1 MKSFFKIAL
10 LLGTLFLSKSY
21 AQPWLE
27 NIEPGKENNFFAIRD
42 AFYKWTEAQE
52 SNKAHLIK
60 SDSKEER
67 HEGSGKYSE
76 IFKRWEWFWETRV
89 DSLGNFPTTSD
100 YLNSYNHVGLQQFTK
115 LNISVPE
122 PNWQLIGPFQDI
134 PGSGGGMG
142 RVSCISHKPGNPNE
156 VWIGTP
162 AGGLWKSFD
171 GGNTWQNTTTD
182 NLPVI
187 GISDIVF
194 NHQNTNTV
202 YIATGDYTAGDTYSV
217 GILKSTNGGQSW
229 NPTGMTFNLSINR
242 RIDKLVMHPTDTSVL
257 LAATTGGLFRTAN
270 AGATWSQLRPG
281 VFRDIEFKPGN
292 PNIVFAS
299 NNSLVF
305 KSTNG
310 GLSFA
315 GNSGGTGLPASGVG
329 RISLGISPAAP
340 STIYALLS
348 RTSDNSYLA
357 TYKSIDEGATWNL
370 VNDSPNLL
378 GWDPSGN
385 DNGGQAFFTLSIC
398 VSPVNANEVYVGGV
412 NIWKSTNGGADFEL
426 NAHWYGGG
434 GAPYVHAD
442 IHDMEFNPAN
452 PSTLLVGCDG
462 GLFKST
468 DAGMNYTDCSA
479 GLAIKQI
486 YRMGN
491 ARTNPGS
498 LIYGSQDNGS
508 DLLYANNFERVL
520 GGDGMDCLIDHT
532 DESVMFAEVYY
543 GDMYK
548 SNDNGAFFYPVSPPD
563 TGAWVTPFAM
573 AANNHDIMYAGYRE
587 IWKSTNNG
595 ESWFQTTNAINGQG
609 TYVDLSISDVDANV
623 VFAIGSGRVYKT
635 IDGGINWQIV
645 NSGLPGNNYTRILVK
660 SGDPNTAYLTIGGFT
675 ASNKVFMT
683 FNGGST
689 WTNITKTGLPAVPVN
704 CIAYQNN
711 TNNRL
716 YVGTDLGV
724 YYTNDSLNTWL
735 PFNNGLPN
743 TVVTD
748 LEFQYLAG
756 MLRASTYG
764 RGVWQTL
771 VQDSLPVQAVKSKE
785 EPVAMLFP
793 NPAKQMI
800 TLVTEHFG
808 GNTIHLKIMDTQ
820 GRTIWVSNQP
830 YASHLQIDVSSLA
843 AGVYLLEANNDDKR
857 KITELIIQR

>member
-1 MKSFFKIAL
+1 M
-10 LLGTLFLSKSY
+10 LFISESM
-21 AQPWLE
+21 AQPWVE

-42 AFYKWTEAQE
+42 AFYKWSDAME
-52 SNKAHLIK
+52 SKKNQPGKSERKA
-60 SDSKEER
+60 EM

-76 IFKRWEWFWETRV
+76 VFKRWEWFWETRV

-100 YLNSYNHVGLQQFTK
+100 YLDAFQNVGLKKSNNSNT
-115 LNISVPE
+115 SVPE
-122 PNWQLIGPFQDI
+122 PNWQLIGPVQDI
-134 PGSGGGMG
+134 PASGGGMG
-142 RVSCISHKPGNPNE
+142 RVTCISFKPNNTNE

-171 GGNTWQNTTTD
+171 GGNTWENTTTD

-194 NHQNTNTV
+194 NHQNANTV

-217 GILKSTNGGQSW
+217 GILKSTDGGQSW
-229 NPTGMTFNLSINR
+229 NTTGMTFNLSINR
-242 RIDKLVMHPTDTSVL
+242 RIDKLLMHPTDTSVL
-257 LAATTGGLFRTAN
+257 FAATTGGLFRTAD
-270 AGATWSQLRPG
+270 GGTTWSQLRPG
-281 VFRDIEFKPGN
+281 AFRDIEFKPGN
-292 PNIVFAS
+292 PNIVFAC
-299 NNSLVF
+299 NNSQVF

-315 GNSGGTGLPASGVG
+315 ANSGGTGLPSGGVG

-348 RTSDNSYLA
+348 RSANYGYLA
-357 TYKSIDEGATWNL
+357 TYKSTDEGATWNL

-385 DNGGQAFFTLSIC
+385 DNGGQGFFTLTIC
-398 VSPVNANEVYVGGV
+398 VSPVNADEVFVGGV

-442 IHDMEFNPAN
+442 IHDMIFDPSN
-452 PSTLLVGCDG
+452 PSILLVGCDG

-468 DAGMNYTDCSA
+468 DAGVNYTDCSA

-486 YRMGN
+486 YRMDN
-491 ARTNPGS
+491 SRTNPGS
-498 LIYGSQDNGS
+498 IIYGSQDNGS
-508 DLLYANNFERVL
+508 NLFFANNFEMVL

-532 DESVMFAEVYY
+532 DASVMFTELYY

-548 SNDNGAFFYPVSPPD
+548 SYSNGSFFYPVSPPD

-587 IWKSTNNG
+587 IWKSIDNG
-595 ESWFQTTNAINGQG
+595 ESWTQSTNGINGQG

-623 VFAIGSGRVYKT
+623 VFAISSGRVYKT
-635 IDGGINWQIV
+635 INGGTNWQIV
-645 NSGLPGNNYTRILVK
+645 NTGLPGNNYTRVLVK

-689 WTNITKTGLPAVPVN
+689 WTNLTKTGLPTVPVN

-724 YYTNDSLNTWL
+724 YYTNDSMNTWL
-735 PFNNGLPN
+735 PFNTGLPN
-743 TVVTD
+743 TVITD
-748 LEFQYLAG
+748 LEFQYSAG
-756 MLRASTYG
+756 VLRASTYG
-764 RGVWQTL
+764 RGIWQT
-771 VQDSLPVQAVKSKE
+771 VVIDSLPVQAVRSNTQ
-785 EPVAMLFP
+785 PVAMFFP
-793 NPAKQMI
+793 NPANEQT
-800 TLVTEHFG
+800 TLVTEQFEG
-808 GNTIHLKIMDTQ
+808 SSINLKLMDTQ
-820 GRTIWVSNQP
+820 GRTVWLSSRP
-830 YASHLQIDVSSLA
+830 YASHLQIDVSSLS
-843 AGVYLLEANNDDKR
+843 AGVYFLEANNGSKR
-857 KITELIIQR
+857 KTIELIIQR